1 MECIA
6 DVVRD
11 DESLQRGTVSSRNSW
26 ANCVA
31 GAVSPGCFLDILLE
45 AGFEKA
51 AFLGTTG

>member
-11 DESLQRGTVSSRNSW
+11 DESLQRGTLSSRNSW